1 MASLIA
7 SAPWKYDVFLSS
19 SSQDAGNF
27 SYLLHKALKD
37 EGILTL
43 RDSQEVEGAES
54 TASLE
59 VGIRLEGRPSYYL
72 AGLPPLGSWNNLCRF
87 LKQTG
92 IQVVSSSQAFTLSTP
107 QMSENK
113 KELLEQAS
121 PSMNKNKTRT
131 RLNGSNSA
139 YNDIVQSLKRC
150 ILRKETEN
158 IIEQSVDE
166 VSTNTSVEEK
176 IIEQPVDEV
185 SRNTSV
191 KDKIITVNH
200 EEQKA
205 TVDATSSA
213 EWNFLLF
220 TLILVILSAGFDQAS
235 SPSKP
240 HYALIAMLLA
250 AAAVFT
256 CIWELIQRKSLVLK
270 SWKKLHCISYPHLSD
285 TFFESH
291 LDTYGLVSSIY
302 QCVFSTVQYIYFFY
316 NANSPIR
323 LCALPA
329 LYLMCLAGSRLWKKY
344 HKSKP
349 LPV

>member
-59 VGIRLEGRPSYYL
+59 VGIRQSKVAIVIISPDY
-72 AGLPPLGSWNNLCRF
+72 A
-87 LKQTG
+87 
-92 IQVVSSSQAFTLSTP
+92 SSP
-107 QMSENK
+107 R
-113 KELLEQAS
+113 LLEQLVQFLEANRDSSSLIFPGFHLVDPSDVRKQKGTIGAS
-121 PSMNKNKTRT
+121 FAKHEQEQDSDK
-131 RLNGSNSA
+131 
-139 YNDIVQSLKRC
+139 
-150 ILRKETEN
+150 EN

-191 KDKIITVNH
+191 KDKIITVKH

-220 TLILVILSAGFDQAS
+220 TLILEILSAGFDQAS
-235 SPSKP
+235 LPSKP

-250 AAAVFT
+250 AAAVFN
-256 CIWELIQRKSLVLK
+256 CIWELIQKKNLVLK

-285 TFFESH
+285 TSFESH

-302 QCVFSTVQYIYFFY
+302 QCVFSTVEYIYFFY

-329 LYLMCLAGSRLWKKY
+329 VYLMCLAGSRLWKKY